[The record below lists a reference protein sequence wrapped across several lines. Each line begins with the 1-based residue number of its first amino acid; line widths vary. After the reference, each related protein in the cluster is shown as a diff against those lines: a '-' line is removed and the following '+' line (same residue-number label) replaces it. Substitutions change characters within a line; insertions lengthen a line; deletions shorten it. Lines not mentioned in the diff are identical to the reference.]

1 MVNTGKPS
9 SGCKLCRARRIKCD
23 EAKPACMKCLRS
35 KRQCP
40 GYRDPFEGKIRDE
53 TQSTIRKFKRTR
65 IVIEKAQVLQEEALR
80 ANKKTSRK
88 NDDDDSGHDHDDEDE
103 QEEDDDL
110 NNKTSSDVESNG
122 SSGWSWGRSGRYED
136 GWDGDGE
143 KTPPPSASSTSSFDS
158 NINGDFLTSLVT
170 PLEQQ
175 AACYLLADYV
185 LVSDSPGSRKGYYK
199 FAYKIMTRPRPSKCL
214 LSAFKAVSFVALASR
229 PGASYLT
236 IEAEFHYS
244 KALREVNKAIQN
256 PEEVKKDDTLGAVLL
271 LAFYE
276 VSQTLLSQNNL
287 ADPTFFTC
295 RPSQP
300 HENDSTSTC
309 RTSRARRSSSRCGGR
324 AWSTRTRALRC
335 SP

>member
-80 ANKKTSRK
+80 IKNTNNGDGDDGDDENNKTDAESWGE
-88 NDDDDSGHDHDDEDE
+88 SSHDDEDGR
-103 QEEDDDL
+103 D
-110 NNKTSSDVESNG
+110 SSNSSRRRRRG
-122 SSGWSWGRSGRYED
+122 SM
-136 GWDGDGE
+136 
-143 KTPPPSASSTSSFDS
+143 TPPSASSTSSFDS
-158 NINGDFLTSLVT
+158 TINGDFLTSLVT

-175 AACYLLADYV
+175 AACYLLANYV
-185 LVSDSPGSRKGYYK
+185 LVSDSPGGRKGYYK

-229 PGASYLT
+229 PGASYLA
-236 IEAEFHYS
+236 IEAESHYS
-244 KALREVNKAIQN
+244 KALREVNKAIQD
-256 PEEVKKDDTLGAVLL
+256 PEQVKRDDTLGAVLL

-276 VSQTLLSQNNL
+276 VSRQASTYLSWGYTLYHHQHEHHSKYHPLTPQ
-287 ADPTFFTC
+287 PC
-295 RPSQP
+295 RPWQP
-300 HENDSTSTC
+300 HESASTSTF
-309 RTSRARRSSSRCGGR
+309 RTSRAPRTWSRCGAP
-324 AWSTRTRALRC
+324 AWSTRTRASRC